1 MELAVHLAHEH
12 VGHGVAQAAD
22 DAVLLNG
29 DDLAAFFCV
38 LRYALCVDG
47 LDGVDIDDG
56 SVGALARERFGS
68 HQRLVD
74 HEAGREDRNIFTL
87 AQNVCLADLKG
98 LDHVALENGGGETSK
113 AHVDR
118 AVHLGDRHGGGLGFV
133 GVRGADDRHAGNG
146 AHKRE
151 ILDAL
156 VAAAVLADAD
166 TRVGCADLDVE
177 VRVGNTVSDLL
188 IGAAGREHRKRRAV
202 GDEAHRGH
210 TGGDVDHVGLG
221 NAAVVEFFGVR
232 LGDLAGLRGVGEVG
246 VEHDDLIILFDQFDQ
261 RFAVSL
267 TGRNFISHVLSP
279 PIPSVPA
286 RAARRSGPCRASR
299 PGSP

>member
-1 MELAVHLAHEH
+1 MELAVHLAHQD

-29 DDLAAFFCV
+29 NDLAAFFGV
-38 LRYALCVDG
+38 LRHALCVDG

-56 SVGALARERFGS
+56 SVDAIACERLGG
-68 HQRLVD
+68 HQGLVD
-74 HEAGREDRNIFTL
+74 HEAGREDRNIFAL
-87 AQNVCLADLKG
+87 AQDVGLADLKG
-98 LDHVALENGGGETSK
+98 LDHVALENGGGKARK
-113 AHVDR
+113 AHIDR
-118 AVHLGDRHGGGLGFV
+118 AVHLGDRHGGGLGLV
-133 GVRGADDRHAGNG
+133 GVRGADDRHAGDD
-146 AHKRE
+146 AHE
-151 ILDAL
+151 GDVLDAL

-166 TRVGCADLDVE
+166 ARMGRADFDIEVGIGDGVA
-177 VRVGNTVSDLL
+177 NLL
-188 IGAAGREHRKRRAV
+188 IGAAGRKHRKRRAV

-246 VEHDDLIILFDQFDQ
+246 VEHDDLIVLFDQFDQ

>member
-1 MELAVHLAHEH
+1 M
-12 VGHGVAQAAD
+12 
-22 DAVLLNG
+22 LLDG
-29 DDLAAFFCV
+29 DDLAALFGPFGD
-38 LRYALCVDG
+38 ALCVDG

-56 SVGALARERFGS
+56 SVDAIACERLGG
-68 HQRLVD
+68 HQGLVD

-87 AQNVCLADLKG
+87 AQDVCFANLKG
-98 LDHVALENGGGETSK
+98 LDHVALKNGRGEARK
-113 AHVDR
+113 AHVDG
-118 AVHLGDRHGGGLGFV
+118 AFEIGDCHGGGLGFV
-133 GVRGADDRHAGNG
+133 GVRGADDRHAGDG
-146 AHKRE
+146 AHERE

-166 TRVGCADLDVE
+166 ARVRGADLDIE
-177 VRVGNTVSDLL
+177 VRVSNGVSDLL
-188 IGAAGREHRKRRAV
+188 IGAARREHRKRRAV

-246 VEHDDLIILFDQFDQ
+246 VEHDDLIVLFDQFDQ

-267 TGRNFISHVLSP
+267 TGCNFISHVLSP
-279 PIPSVPA
+279 PIPSKPA
-286 RAARRSGPCRASR
+286 RAARHLGPCRASR
-299 PGSP
+299 PDSP